1 MYMYLRNVR
10 SADLD
15 ADELVD
21 VWGGGGDEVHA
32 GCEDVRLVQDAV
44 PGGGGVEH
52 GVAGEAQQAP
62 VISGNI
68 TNINPHNIA
77 TLESSDNV
85 ST

>member
-1 MYMYLRNVR
+1 MYLRNVR
-10 SADLD
+10 SGYLD

-21 VWGGGGDEVHA
+21 VRGGGGEEVHA

-44 PGGGGVEH
+44 PGGGRVED

-68 TNINPHNIA
+68 TNISPHNLD
-77 TLESSDNV
+77 TLESSDNA